1 MGIILVAH
9 IGLFQFFQFDA
20 IIILEGIIIAHYADK
35 KRFCV
40 KPRLSCITCTYFDTL
55 AKMLVKYLKF

>member
-40 KPRLSCITCTYFDTL
+40 KPRLSCI
-55 AKMLVKYLKF
+55 